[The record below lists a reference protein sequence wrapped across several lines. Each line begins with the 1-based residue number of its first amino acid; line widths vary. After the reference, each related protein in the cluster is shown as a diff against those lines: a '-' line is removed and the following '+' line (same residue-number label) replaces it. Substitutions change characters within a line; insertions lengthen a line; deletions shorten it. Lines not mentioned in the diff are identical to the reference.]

1 MTPATANSAPGF
13 KTVDIGP
20 VHPVVFERRELHIT
34 MTTQIITNE
43 DIENTMSTVE
53 NTEST
58 TTTTPAPT
66 SGFGTPAG
74 QLDPKA
80 ADAHRAK
87 IAGVGTKTFD
97 SGTTAVQIQFESID
111 TGAGG
116 RDFTLSLFPPVEFFA
131 AEYWNE
137 QGFNAEALSRESP
150 GLNDS
155 GRPKQSPAQS
165 YARNISNSKGTG
177 EIQNL
182 IAIAEKQGRTP
193 AALGLSTPT
202 NSDEYIAVLN
212 AVLVDTEVVIVRRP
226 ETNADPR
233 FDGELKIKRVLEPES
248 ATNPKTQGFF
258 KEVRKMWA

>member
-1 MTPATANSAPGF
+1 
-13 KTVDIGP
+13 
-20 VHPVVFERRELHIT
+20 
-34 MTTQIITNE
+34 MTTPITDE
-43 DIENTMSTVE
+43 EITTHMDTQNTGVGTP
-53 NTEST
+53 
-58 TTTTPAPT
+58 TTPTT

-80 ADAHRAK
+80 ADAHRSK
-87 IAGVGTKTFD
+87 VVGVGTKTFD
-97 SGTTAVQIQFESID
+97 SGTTALQIQFESID

-116 RDFTLSLFPPVEFFA
+116 RDFTLSLFPPVEFFDTSN
-131 AEYWNE
+131 WGTN
-137 QGFNAEALSRESP
+137 GFDASALSRESP

-177 EIQNL
+177 EVQNL
-182 IAIAEKQGRTP
+182 ITIAEKQGRTP

-202 NSDEYIAVLN
+202 NADEYVAVLN
-212 AVLVDTEVVIVRRP
+212 AVLVDTETVIVRRP

-258 KEVRKMWA
+258 KEVRKMWAE

>member
-1 MTPATANSAPGF
+1 
-13 KTVDIGP
+13 
-20 VHPVVFERRELHIT
+20 
-34 MTTQIITNE
+34 MTTQITQE
-43 DIENTMSTVE
+43 DIDTTMSTE
-53 NTEST
+53 TQNETQ
-58 TTTTPAPT
+58 TTTTPAT

-87 IAGVGTKTFD
+87 ITGVSTKTFD
-97 SGTTAVQIQFESID
+97 SGTTALQVAFESID

-116 RDFTLSLFPPVEFFA
+116 RDFTLSLFPPVEFFDSA
-131 AEYWNE
+131 NWSANGFHAEN
-137 QGFNAEALSRESP
+137 LSRESP

-177 EIQNL
+177 EVQNL
-182 IAIAEKQGRTP
+182 ITIAEKQGRTP
-193 AALGLSTPT
+193 SALGLATPT
-202 NSDEYIAVLN
+202 TSDEYVAVLN

-258 KEVRKMWA
+258 KEVRKMWAE